1 MQKGATAQKVETQRS
16 DSFIKKPTNMD
27 ELMSIIYD
35 TVIDKGWHRR
45 VAGNTLRMKDVSPTF
60 DIDVVIKVE
69 KK

>member
-1 MQKGATAQKVETQRS
+1 MKDPTKNKVETQRT

-27 ELMSIIYD
+27 ELMSIVYD
-35 TVIDKGWHRR
+35 MVVAKGWHRR

-60 DIDVVIKVE
+60 DIDVLIKVE